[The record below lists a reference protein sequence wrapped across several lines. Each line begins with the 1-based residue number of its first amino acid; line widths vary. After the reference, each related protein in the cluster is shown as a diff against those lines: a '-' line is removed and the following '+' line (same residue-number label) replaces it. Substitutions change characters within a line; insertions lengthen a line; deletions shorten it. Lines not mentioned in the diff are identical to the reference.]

1 MVLNLQQ
8 LNNDHKTVEA
18 EIKSKNAL
26 TEKES
31 VTLRYIFPKWTAEG
45 AVKSAC
51 RKYSATQRLR

>member
-26 TEKES
+26 TESSGSWEPD
-31 VTLRYIFPKWTAEG
+31 RN
-45 AVKSAC
+45 AV
-51 RKYSATQRLR
+51 